1 MSRARRRSAI
11 AAAAA
16 GVVALALA
24 WRFLPLTAWLRSLE
38 DRVASMGSAGLLV
51 YGAVYIASVLL
62 FVPGIVLTLAAGFL
76 FGFLRGCLLVSASST
91 IAAAL
96 AFLIA
101 RHLARARIERWA
113 RGRPE
118 FEAIDRAVG
127 ENGWKIVALLRLS
140 PLVPFSL
147 SNYLYGLTSVRFAP
161 YVLTSWLAMIP
172 ATLVYVSLGAAG
184 RSVGA
189 GTHRTP
195 AEWALLAAGL
205 AATVAVTTTVTRIA
219 RRELARVRIANG
231 KGEAA

>member
-1 MSRARRRSAI
+1 MSRARRFWAI

-16 GVVALALA
+16 GVLGLALA

-38 DRVASMGSAGLLV
+38 VRVASMGSTGLLV
-51 YGAVYIASVLL
+51 YGAVYIAAVLL
-62 FVPGIVLTLAAGFL
+62 FVPGIVLTLGAGFL
-76 FGFLRGCLLVSASST
+76 FGFVRGCLLVSAAAT

-96 AFLIA
+96 AFLSA

-147 SNYLYGLTSVRFAP
+147 SNYFYGLTSVRFAP
-161 YVLTSWLAMIP
+161 YVLTSWLAMLP
-172 ATLVYVSLGAAG
+172 A
-184 RSVGA
+184 
-189 GTHRTP
+189 
-195 AEWALLAAGL
+195 
-205 AATVAVTTTVTRIA
+205 
-219 RRELARVRIANG
+219 
-231 KGEAA
+231 

>member
-1 MSRARRRSAI
+1 MSRARRFSAI

-16 GVVALALA
+16 GVLALALA
-24 WRFLPLTAWLRSLE
+24 WRLLPLTVWLRSLE
-38 DRVASMGSAGLLV
+38 DRVASMGSTGLLV
-51 YGAVYIASVLL
+51 YGAVYIAAVLL
-62 FVPGIVLTLAAGFL
+62 FVPGIVLTLGAGFL
-76 FGFLRGCLLVSASST
+76 FGFVRGCLLVSAAST

-127 ENGWKIVALLRLS
+127 DNGWKIVALLRLS

-147 SNYLYGLTSVRFAP
+147 SNYFYGLTSVRFVP
-161 YVLTSWLAMIP
+161 YVLTSWLAMLP

-184 RSVGA
+184 RSVGT

-195 AEWALLAAGL
+195 AEWTLLAAGL
-205 AATVAVTTTVTRIA
+205 AATVAVTITVTRIA
-219 RRELARVRIANG
+219 RRELARLRITKGA
-231 KGEAA
+231 GEAA

>member
-1 MSRARRRSAI
+1 MSRARRFSAI
-11 AAAAA
+11 AAAAGA
-16 GVVALALA
+16 VLALALA
-24 WRFLPLTAWLRSLE
+24 WRFLPLAAWLRSLE
-38 DRVASMGSAGLLV
+38 DRIGSMGNAGLLV
-51 YGAVYIASVLL
+51 YGLVYVVAVLL
-62 FVPGIVLTLAAGFL
+62 FVPGLILTLAAGFL
-76 FGFLRGCLLVSASST
+76 FGFVRGCLLVSAAST

-101 RHLARARIERWA
+101 RHLARDRIERWA
-113 RGRPE
+113 RRRPE

-205 AATVAVTTTVTRIA
+205 AATVAVTVTVTRVA
-219 RRELARVRIANG
+219 RRELARLRIAKG

>member
-1 MSRARRRSAI
+1 VSRARRLSAI

-16 GVVALALA
+16 GAAALALA

-38 DRVASMGSAGLLV
+38 DRIASMGSAGPLV

-62 FVPGIVLTLAAGFL
+62 FVPGIILTLAAGFL
-76 FGFLRGCLLVSASST
+76 FGFVRGCLLVSASST

-101 RHLARARIERWA
+101 RHLARDRIERWA

-195 AEWALLAAGL
+195 AEWALIAAGL
-205 AATVAVTTTVTRIA
+205 AATVAVTIAMTRIA
-219 RRELARVRIANG
+219 RRELARLRIANG